1 MKKSG
6 LLLLVLLLSLPS
18 FATEASSRVGSGLV
32 EMAEYIIILI
42 LLLAGA
48 TAVLIFSVLN
58 IFLRHKVIAIITYI
72 LTLISLLGTWSE
84 GSKKLLSRDISD
96 PLSIMYFSLFILS
109 LASLLVLFWFDG
121 IPLLQKVWRKAWK
134 ISEGK

>member
-84 GSKKLLSRDISD
+84 GSEKLLNRDISG